1 MGHPG
6 LLAEVKKKE
15 KMTVHV
21 MTLKASAQKCYTS
34 LLLISHLP
42 NIYFDYCYQSMMN

>member
-34 LLLISHLP
+34 LLLNLICQTFILTTVIS
-42 NIYFDYCYQSMMN
+42 Q